1 MVWQEIGS
9 KKWIIKIMKTEERT
23 DFLDRDQLRLYFEQG
38 CKPHSEWGIGSEY
51 ENFIFDTDLKLSLIH
66 I

>member
-1 MVWQEIGS
+1 
-9 KKWIIKIMKTEERT
+9 MKTEERT

-51 ENFIFDTDLKLSLIH
+51 ENFIFDTDLNLEKPASYAGPKSISKFLIC
-66 I
+66 